1 MTPTRVKS
9 PWGTTFSDSV
19 SFDGPGRWIFV
30 SGQIGALEDGTI
42 VSETFA
48 AEADQCFARVR
59 QSLEKAGAQMSD
71 VVKILGFV
79 TSTEHYAE
87 YDLARGR
94 AFDGCP
100 PASAT
105 VQVTGLV
112 PAARVEIEAI
122 AFIPT
127 E

>member
-1 MTPTRVKS
+1 MTPTRVQS

-19 SFDGPGRWIFV
+19 SFEGPGRWVFV

-42 VSETFA
+42 VSESFA

-59 QSLEKAGAQMSD
+59 TSLEKAGARMSD

-79 TSTEHYAE
+79 TSTDYYAE
-87 YDLARGR
+87 YDRARGR
-94 AFDGCP
+94 AFEGCP

-105 VQVTGLV
+105 VQVAGLV
-112 PAARVEIEAI
+112 ASARVEIEAI
-122 AFIPT
+122 AFVAA
-127 E
+127 